1 MARFS
6 EKVENHWYILIDT
19 NFQIQQGSSKDLQT
33 KGQHPVSE
41 VRSWCKHCE
50 KSERQNWMPRLK
62 YLTIGGHPFSH
73 VLPILTGWPIG
84 VIQCVT
90 PEI

>member
-50 KSERQNWMPRLK
+50 KSERQN
-62 YLTIGGHPFSH
+62 
-73 VLPILTGWPIG
+73 
-84 VIQCVT
+84 
-90 PEI
+90 